1 MQNFFNK
8 ILYSFSFSHW
18 IIGNDFYNAR
28 NYLEALKCYN
38 EALKINPKY
47 VEAYVSKGNALY
59 GLEDYIGALNCYNEA
74 ITLQPDH
81 DEAHYHKGLTLNGL
95 AKLAL
100 LEKNLVSAEIKFN
113 EAINCFAKVQ
123 GFDSNNA
130 SEKKQEAINLREEV
144 RTALVIKFIEEN
156 PTNFYQDSYKLR
168 LFESCKPI
176 IQKYLTKQ
184 RESKEAFEDK
194 QENSN
199 IPGYKIW
206 LIDFLSNVNYEKCI
220 KSFENE
226 TKSRF
231 FKVTGICKNI
241 DEQYPAL
248 AMDNVRVI
256 ASFLSIAD
264 INLEDV
270 NPDLLGENSTQ
281 ITCITWPF
289 EL

>member
-1 MQNFFNK
+1 MIKLLFGRFSIYHLIEGNTF
-8 ILYSFSFSHW
+8 YSEE
-18 IIGNDFYNAR
+18 N
-28 NYLEALKCYN
+28 YN
-38 EALKINPKY
+38 EALNSYDKALRINSNYAYAYQKKGDTLY
-47 VEAYVSKGNALY
+47 ALGNYFEAI
-59 GLEDYIGALNCYNEA
+59 DCYNSA
-74 ITLQPDH
+74 LRIGSDDNGTV
-81 DEAHYHKGLTLNGL
+81 YHNKGLTFYGL
-95 AKLAL
+95 AKLAVM
-100 LEKNLVSAEIKFN
+100 EKKLILAEERLNEAVECFDQVIGMKAKNAEI
-113 EAINCFAKVQ
+113 
-123 GFDSNNA
+123 
-130 SEKKQEAINLREEV
+130 KKQEAINLREEI

-231 FKVTGICKNI
+231 FKVIGICKNI